1 MSREYLNEK
10 NPERAE
16 QLLRGMIQYS
26 PRARRLRFEF
36 AKMQIEKGDFAEANS
51 QLTEMQKFCSGAD
64 TLYIKAYLMYMQGKT
79 DVAIPLL
86 QKLIQSD
93 PDYSDAQNLMRLA
106 KQGNAMKEE
115 ANKLYKKGD
124 YDGAIRKYT
133 ECLSF
138 DEKNRGFKAV
148 IYTNKATA
156 LMKQD
161 KYDEALKDLTSAI
174 ELNPNYP
181 QAFFK
186 RGEVNQKLKNYDNAV
201 HDYQRARDLDPQK
214 YNIHDKIRRARADA
228 KKAEHKDFYEI
239 LGVPKDASEADI
251 KKAYRKLALK
261 WHPDH
266 AHTPEAKEKADKMF
280 KDIAEAYSVLGDK
293 EKRKRYDLRG
303 SDEDVDMEGGG
314 FPEGVNPFDIFKS
327 FFGDSGINLN
337 GMREFSF
344 DQDDGNSGQFSF
356 SSFPQF
362 ASFSGKK
369 GNNAFTFTRRFGGA
383 GH

>member
-1 MSREYLNEK
+1 MYGNKAKAEEYKAKGNQLYAARDYERAKQLYTRAIGNACSDCTRAVSERVHVLWQSFSLLFRVGMVFSVCDRSYEECIRDCEMALSLNGNFSKGYGRMAKSYMAIGKYTRALEAYKKALEVTPGNQELVSEEANCRALKQMSREYLNEK

-186 RGEVNQKLKNYDNAV
+186 RGEVNQKLKNYDLSLIHICRCRRYAV
-201 HDYQRARDLDPQK
+201 CRSRWSPYH
-214 YNIHDKIRRARADA
+214 
-228 KKAEHKDFYEI
+228 
-239 LGVPKDASEADI
+239 
-251 KKAYRKLALK
+251 
-261 WHPDH
+261 
-266 AHTPEAKEKADKMF
+266 
-280 KDIAEAYSVLGDK
+280 
-293 EKRKRYDLRG
+293 
-303 SDEDVDMEGGG
+303 
-314 FPEGVNPFDIFKS
+314 
-327 FFGDSGINLN
+327 
-337 GMREFSF
+337 
-344 DQDDGNSGQFSF
+344 
-356 SSFPQF
+356 
-362 ASFSGKK
+362 
-369 GNNAFTFTRRFGGA
+369 
-383 GH
+383 